1 VRGTEGDI
9 RTFSRHYACFV
20 FSQFAVRD
28 ALSLFDFGGQDSSNS
43 LFIDPVP
50 GRLGEAAAELLSANG
65 LPGDQ

>member
-1 VRGTEGDI
+1 
-9 RTFSRHYACFV
+9 V